1 MFAPFDPAQDKFRRH
16 ALPIFRAVGTTTT
29 RKMGITWQQFLRWDK
44 ASIFIHKH
52 F

>member
-1 MFAPFDPAQDKFRRH
+1 MFAFRRH

-29 RKMGITWQQFLRWDK
+29 RKMGLKKAATVPTLRWDK